1 MPSFIQGHALIIGVG
16 SYQHELRLNV
26 PITVTDARALATV
39 LHDPQHCGYPAAQV
53 RLLSDSSA
61 SRVGIFAALD
71 DLATHTQP
79 TDTVLIF
86 YSGHGERSADGAYH
100 LTTHD
105 TRLAKGKVVADT
117 GISQVE
123 LLEKLR
129 AIRAERLILFVNAC
143 HAGELSPVLGASD
156 EPFTG
161 QSLPQ
166 QAADALLATGSGR
179 IIVTACREQQ
189 VSFIG
194 PGPLTIFTQALID
207 GLRGQGLS
215 SRAGYISAFDL
226 YTHLYFAV
234 GAAIETRVSA
244 VLKQRY
250 GSTQEPE
257 LTVLKGV
264 GPFALALYRGA
275 TMLGDFSTDH
285 MPSDGTALR
294 QVNPARSQW
303 AFQQS
308 ISQTVSG
315 TGAVGIVGSVSHS
328 PITTGDNNTLTQV
341 GGDNSSVGDISG
353 SGIAVGR
360 GAQAQ
365 VEYGGSDQAAF
376 AQAFTQIYTAIKARP
391 ADPKV
396 DKDEIT
402 ETVERIH
409 QEAQKGDAA
418 NEGKLIRWLHNLTG
432 MAEDIFEMTIAA
444 LVGPHATF
452 ATVARKVAAK
462 VERDSAQR

>member
-1 MPSFIQGHALIIGVG
+1 MTSFTQGHALIIGIG
-16 SYQHELRLNV
+16 SYQHESRLNV
-26 PITVTDARALATV
+26 PITAADARALTTV
-39 LHDPQHCGYPAAQV
+39 LHDPQHCGYPATQV

-61 SRVGIFAALD
+61 SRVGILAALD
-71 DLATHTQP
+71 DLAAHTQP
-79 TDTVLIF
+79 ADTALIF
-86 YSGHGERSADGAYH
+86 YSGHGERSTDGAYH

-105 TRLAKGKVVADT
+105 TRLEKGKVVANT
-117 GISQVE
+117 GISQAE

-143 HAGELSPVLGASD
+143 HAGELSPVLGAND

-166 QAADALLATGSGR
+166 QTADALLATGSGR

-194 PGPLTIFTQALID
+194 SGPLTIFAQALID

-234 GAAIETRVSA
+234 GEALETRVSGA
-244 VLKQRY
+244 LKQRY
-250 GSTQEPE
+250 GNTQEPE

-264 GPFALALYRGA
+264 GPFALSLYRGS
-275 TMLGDFSTDH
+275 TTLGEFTADH
-285 MPSDGTALR
+285 LPSDGTALR

-303 AFQQS
+303 AFQQT
-308 ISQTVSG
+308 ISGS
-315 TGAVGIVGSVSHS
+315 GAVGIVGPVSHS
-328 PITTGDNNTLTQV
+328 PITTGDGNTVIQA
-341 GGDNSSVGDISG
+341 GGDNISVVGAISG
-353 SGIAVGR
+353 SGIAIGR
-360 GAQAQ
+360 DAQAYVQ
-365 VEYGGSDQAAF
+365 QSGDHA
-376 AQAFTQIYTAIKARP
+376 AFTQAFVQIYAAIKIRP
-391 ADPKV
+391 ADSNV
-396 DKDEIT
+396 DKDEMT
-402 ETVERIH
+402 GTVERIQ

-418 NEGKLIRWLHNLTG
+418 SEGKLTRWLSNLAG
-432 MAEDIFEMTIAA
+432 MAEDIFEVTVAA
-444 LVGPHATF
+444 LGGPQAAF

-462 VERDSAQR
+462 VKQEHTKG